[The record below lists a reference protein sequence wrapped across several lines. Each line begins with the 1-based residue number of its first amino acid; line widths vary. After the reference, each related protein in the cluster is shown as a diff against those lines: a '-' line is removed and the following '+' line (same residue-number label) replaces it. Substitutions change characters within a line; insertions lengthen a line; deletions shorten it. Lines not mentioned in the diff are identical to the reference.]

1 LEVNVVLIGFNGD
14 GGYRYTIDAH
24 KLEQLLKTSFPTHR
38 PSCSETEELLDIEH
52 HLVYN
57 AFSVSYFSCS
67 SGFVYVSFI
76 LILLLIKLFK
86 PLLIG

>member
-14 GGYRYTIDAH
+14 GGYRYSVDPH

-38 PSCSETEELLDIEH
+38 PSCLETEELLDIEH

-57 AFSVSYFSCS
+57 VFNVCYFS
-67 SGFVYVSFI
+67 SFI
-76 LILLLIKLFK
+76 SFSIFHTLFHEIHALLGDLM
-86 PLLIG
+86 